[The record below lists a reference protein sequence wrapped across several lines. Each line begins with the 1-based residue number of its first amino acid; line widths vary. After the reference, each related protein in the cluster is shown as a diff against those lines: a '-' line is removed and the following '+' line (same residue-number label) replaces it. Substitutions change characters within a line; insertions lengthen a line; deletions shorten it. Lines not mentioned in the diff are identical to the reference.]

1 MAVLTKLIW
10 SNLLPSLTDLNT
22 KRIQICSNLNSTET
36 NVASAKHF
44 NFGRPQF
51 HSVLIMTKNEGFVAA
66 INIQAREGGGGGG
79 SINTHIYTKYNSY
92 NSLDTP
98 TAHVFSYTN
107 WNQPIIETSGS
118 SILAHSWDKQT
129 AKIPEGL

>member
-44 NFGRPQF
+44 NFWRPQF

-66 INIQAREGGGGGG
+66 INIQAREGGGGVDKH
-79 SINTHIYTKYNSY
+79 SYIYEIQQ
-92 NSLDTP
+92 L
-98 TAHVFSYTN
+98 
-107 WNQPIIETSGS
+107 
-118 SILAHSWDKQT
+118 
-129 AKIPEGL
+129 